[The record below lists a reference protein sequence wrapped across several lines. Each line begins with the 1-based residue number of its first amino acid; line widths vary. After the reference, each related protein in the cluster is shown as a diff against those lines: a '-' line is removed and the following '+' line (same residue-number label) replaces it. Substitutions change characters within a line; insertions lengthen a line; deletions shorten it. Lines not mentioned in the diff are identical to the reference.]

1 MNYFSFLSDENFF
14 EMAKYNVKTD
24 FERELLERIYT
35 FKDSFDV
42 LWEESYN
49 KEQELNSEIE
59 EKDEKIAELK
69 KEIIS
74 LETEISTLQDELMNI
89 ESVIPST

>member
-1 MNYFSFLSDENFF
+1 MNYFSFLSDENFLD
-14 EMAKYNVKTD
+14 MAKNKVKTD

-49 KEQELNSEIE
+49 KEIELNSKIE
-59 EKDEKIAELK
+59 EKDDEIAELK
-69 KEIIS
+69 KEISS
-74 LETEISTLQDELMNI
+74 LETEISIIRDDLLYQGI
-89 ESVIPST
+89 

>member
-1 MNYFSFLSDENFF
+1 MNYFSFLSDENFL

-49 KEQELNSEIE
+49 KEMELNSEIE
-59 EKDEKIAELK
+59 EKDDEIAELK

-74 LETEISTLQDELMNI
+74 LETEISTLRDDLLYQGI
-89 ESVIPST
+89 

>member
-1 MNYFSFLSDENFF
+1 MNYFSFLSDENFLDI
-14 EMAKYNVKTD
+14 AKNKVKTD

-59 EKDEKIAELK
+59 EKDDEIAELK

-74 LETEISTLQDELMNI
+74 LETEISTLRDDLLYQGI
-89 ESVIPST
+89 